1 MKNMTPVK
9 NKPVPYLWIV
19 LAVAVVGAGYYL
31 FGRSESKATNA
42 MKPALPPT
50 EATGAAPAFTLTDL
64 EGKPVSLADFRG
76 KVVVLDFWA
85 TWCPPCKR
93 EIPDFIELQKTY
105 GSQGV
110 QIVGIALDEPD
121 KVQAFAQQNGMNY
134 PVLMGTD
141 EISAMYGGIDGIP
154 TTFIIDKTGK
164 IVNRFE
170 GFRPKEVFEGEIA
183 KLL

>member
-1 MKNMTPVK
+1 M
-9 NKPVPYLWIV
+9 V
-19 LAVAVVGAGYYL
+19 LAVVAVGAGYYL

-42 MKPALPPT
+42 LKPGLPPA
-50 EATGAAPAFTLTDL
+50 EATGVAPAFTLTGLD
-64 EGKPVSLADFRG
+64 GKPVSLADFRG

-93 EIPDFIELQKTY
+93 EIPDFIESQKTY
-105 GSQGV
+105 GPRGV
-110 QIVGIALDEPD
+110 QIVGIALDEPG

-134 PVLMGTD
+134 PVLLGTD
-141 EISAMYGGIDGIP
+141 EISARYGGIEGIP

-164 IVNRFE
+164 IVNKFE